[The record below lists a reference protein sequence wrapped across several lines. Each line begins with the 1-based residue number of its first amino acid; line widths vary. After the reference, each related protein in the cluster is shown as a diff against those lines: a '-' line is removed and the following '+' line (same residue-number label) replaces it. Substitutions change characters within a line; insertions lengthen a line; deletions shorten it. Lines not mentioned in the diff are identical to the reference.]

1 MPTPGFRVPPGCAES
16 GLVEFVRPL
25 IPSMSSTVRFEL
37 AKGERLL
44 WSGVP
49 RQGVLFRPSDALMI
63 PFSLLWAGFAVF
75 WELSVIRDGAPF
87 FFALWGIPFILVGAY
102 ITVGRFFGDARRRSN
117 TAYGLTNERII
128 ISSGIFRPALK
139 SLTLRTLSDLTLN
152 QRSDGSGTITFGPT
166 SPFTALNGGL
176 DWPGMP
182 RPPAFE
188 FIPNAKQVYDMI
200 REAQREA
207 SQPAA

>member
-1 MPTPGFRVPPGCAES
+1 
-16 GLVEFVRPL
+16 
-25 IPSMSSTVRFEL
+25 MSRTVGFEL
-37 AKGERLL
+37 AKGERLI

-75 WELSVIRDGAPF
+75 WELSAIREGAPL
-87 FFALWGIPFILVGAY
+87 FFAIWGIPFILIGAY
-102 ITVGRFFGDARRRSN
+102 ITVGRFFGDARRRRN

-128 ISSGIFRPALK
+128 ISSGVFRPVLK
-139 SLTLRTLSDLTLN
+139 SLSLRTLSDITLD
-152 QRSDGSGTITFGPT
+152 QRSSGIGTVTFGPA
-166 SPFTALNGGL
+166 SPFAALNGGL
-176 DWPGMP
+176 DWPGMS

-207 SQPAA
+207 SRPAA